1 MEDRIKN
8 LCTEVSVPLESI
20 KRIAENPDM
29 TDSAAI
35 ALDKIATYAA
45 GVADALCAIRDRKKD
60 DEEGKEV

>member
-29 TDSAAI
+29 TDSAAA
-35 ALDKIATYAA
+35 ALSLIATYAV
-45 GVADALCAIRDRKKD
+45 GVADALCAIREQKKENVKEK
-60 DEEGKEV
+60 EE

>member
-1 MEDRIKN
+1 MEDIIKN

-29 TDSAAI
+29 TDSAAA
-35 ALDKIATYAA
+35 ALGLIATYAV

>member
-35 ALDKIATYAA
+35 ALDKIATYAV
-45 GVADALCAIRDRKKD
+45 GVADALCAIREQKDAKKEK
-60 DEEGKEV
+60 EE